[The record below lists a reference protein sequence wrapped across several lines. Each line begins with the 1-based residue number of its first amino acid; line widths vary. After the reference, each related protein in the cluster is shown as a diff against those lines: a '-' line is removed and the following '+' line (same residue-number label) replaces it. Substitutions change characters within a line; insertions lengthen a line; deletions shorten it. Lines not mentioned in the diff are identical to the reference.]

1 MKRLFLA
8 LSICLL
14 LIPVAGGGFT
24 PTFGATFHL
33 KPERNSVPKEFRK
46 PIPNPPTTKPQP
58 MIGRSQTFVS
68 EFERQF
74 LNKE

>member
-46 PIPNPPTTKPQP
+46 PIPNPPIVQPQP
-58 MIGRSQTFVS
+58 MIQRGQSYVG

-74 LNKE
+74 IKQ